1 MSVHVSIHHAV
12 KAMVGE
18 GSFSRWVTVQDIDG
32 NIMTIFLPTL
42 SGATA
47 VRDAIN
53 AAIKD
58 TKK

>member
-1 MSVHVSIHHAV
+1 
-12 KAMVGE
+12 MVGE